1 MIFDVKKLTSLTI
14 AFLIAML
21 NNIEVLSAD
30 VGNAYLNAST
40 KERIHTICGPEFG
53 PTLIGRVAIITRTL
67 YGLKSSGAAWRNL
80 FAGTLSDLG
89 F

>member
-1 MIFDVKKLTSLTI
+1 
-14 AFLIAML
+14 ML